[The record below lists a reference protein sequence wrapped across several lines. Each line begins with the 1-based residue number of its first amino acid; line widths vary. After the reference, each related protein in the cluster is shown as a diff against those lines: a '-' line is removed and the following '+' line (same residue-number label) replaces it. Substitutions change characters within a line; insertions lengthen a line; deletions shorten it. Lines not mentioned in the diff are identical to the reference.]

1 MDRATKEEKMKKR
14 ETEAKEL
21 LATLEM
27 LRKQV
32 HGELEKEMGSWWN
45 VLWGKASL
53 KRFQDLY
60 EVITAQMS
68 QRIKDEITLNKM
80 QMQLETLNEM
90 VQKVAEKVDVDLTD
104 LKSKVEA
111 FQKTIETPAFAEV
124 AEFVKALKENVK
136 KTERAHED
144 YVD

>member
-21 LATLEM
+21 LATLETI
-27 LRKQV
+27 RKQIY
-32 HGELEKEMGSWWN
+32 GELEKEIGSWWN
-45 VLWGKASL
+45 TLRGKASL
-53 KRFQDLY
+53 RRFQDMY
-60 EVITAQMS
+60 EVMMMQMS

-90 VQKVAEKVDVDLTD
+90 VQKVAEKVDVDLSD
-104 LKSKVEA
+104 LKVKVEA
-111 FQKTIETPAFAEV
+111 FQKTIETSAFVEV
-124 AEFVKALKENVK
+124 AEFVRALKENVR
-136 KTERAHED
+136 KTERAQKD